1 MLELMTGVG
10 QGLADRLHG
19 PLAFR
24 LLIQPLMATLL
35 AVRAGVKDGHRC
47 RPAYLWAVLTDPA
60 HRRELLH
67 GGWKDISRV
76 FLLAI
81 AMDVVFQLIVFH
93 TVHPLGTLL
102 VAVVL
107 AALPY
112 VIVRGPVSRLAR
124 KDRPPSAPRGAGVG
138 SPAGT

>member
-1 MLELMTGVG
+1 MLDLVNSIGE
-10 QGLADRLHG
+10 GLRERLHG

-24 LLIQPLMATLL
+24 LLIQPLMATIL
-35 AVRAGVKDGHRC
+35 AIRAGVKDGHRC
-47 RPAYLWAVLTDPA
+47 RPAYLWAVLTDPT
-60 HRRELLH
+60 HRRALLH

-81 AMDVVFQLIVFH
+81 GMDVAFQVIVYH
-93 TVHPLGTLL
+93 TLHPLGTLL

-112 VIVRGPVSRLAR
+112 AVVRGPVSRLTR
-124 KDRPPSAPRGAGVG
+124 KECPPSGP
-138 SPAGT
+138 PASA